1 MTIVAENVKAEF
13 LPTLK
18 ALFKTMDAKVK
29 VKKSGKD
36 IVREWGGGEA
46 QEALE
51 AYKSGKIKAYTDI
64 KQMHKDI
71 LNNE

>member
-13 LPTLK
+13 LPALK
-18 ALFKTMDAKVK
+18 ALFKAMDAKVK
-29 VKKSGKD
+29 VKKSDKD
-36 IVREWGGGEA
+36 IVREWGIEA

-51 AYKSGKIKAYTDI
+51 SYKSGKIKAYTDI

>member
-1 MTIVAENVKAEF
+1 MTIVDENVKAEF

-36 IVREWGGGEA
+36 IVREWGREA

>member
-18 ALFKTMDAKVK
+18 ALFKAMDAKVK

-36 IVREWGGGEA
+36 IVREWGREA

-51 AYKSGKIKAYTDI
+51 AYKSGKIKAYADI
-64 KQMHKDI
+64 K
-71 LNNE
+71 

>member
-18 ALFKTMDAKVK
+18 ALFKAMDAKVK

-36 IVREWGGGEA
+36 IVREWGREA

>member
-36 IVREWGGGEA
+36 IVREWGREA